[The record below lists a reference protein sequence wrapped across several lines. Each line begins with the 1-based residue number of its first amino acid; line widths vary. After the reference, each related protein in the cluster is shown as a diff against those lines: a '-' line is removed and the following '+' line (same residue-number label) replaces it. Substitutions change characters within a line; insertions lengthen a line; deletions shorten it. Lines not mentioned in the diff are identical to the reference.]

1 MAALSSPP
9 AALHHEARRGARRQS
24 AWRGVPRV
32 RRRRRTGSADWPAGN
47 VALPAYMK
55 SMFNL
60 TLPER
65 LDDMDGPQA
74 LSRALKKV
82 RARKKFDQVLNG

>member
-1 MAALSSPP
+1 
-9 AALHHEARRGARRQS
+9 
-24 AWRGVPRV
+24 
-32 RRRRRTGSADWPAGN
+32 
-47 VALPAYMK
+47 MK